1 MYVNVDGTLVLNLC
15 VCVCVSGVV
24 LVALTLMSCVAMYVS
39 VFGRGCLLF
48 AL

>member
-15 VCVCVSGVV
+15 VCVTGVV
-24 LVALTLMSCVAMYVS
+24 LVALTLMGCECVAMYVS
-39 VFGRGCLLF
+39 VFGRGCLPF